1 MWFDPSREVL
11 LHCSEACLVALSEN
25 SRMMMFNFGIGGRAR
40 ARAALGLCM
49 VFTGSVCLPGTAPAG
64 DDTAWFNAAFVAA
77 AKLLT
82 QTETVTVRR
91 TSVRVSTRASLGD
104 ARVDENRPEARPDRK
119 LPNLSG
125 GGITWQAPSGCVPGQ
140 LRGVLHQLVS
150 NFGPVTVTSTCRSQ
164 GANRAAGGAGHS
176 YHLSGQAVDFRVR
189 GSSGAA
195 YAYLSQNGSVGGL
208 KHYGGGLFH
217 IDTGPRRSW

>member
-1 MWFDPSREVL
+1 
-11 LHCSEACLVALSEN
+11 
-25 SRMMMFNFGIGGRAR
+25 MMMFDFSFGDRAP

-49 VFTGSVCLPGTAPAG
+49 VFAGSLYVPGTATAG
-64 DDTAWFNAAFVAA
+64 EDTGWFNEAFAAA
-77 AKLLT
+77 AKPLT

-104 ARVDENRPEARPDRK
+104 GRLEENRPEVRPGRK

-125 GGITWQAPSGCVPGQ
+125 GGITWQASSGCVPGQ
-140 LRGVLHQLVS
+140 LRGVLNQLVS

-176 YHLSGQAVDFRVR
+176 YHLTGQAVDFRVH